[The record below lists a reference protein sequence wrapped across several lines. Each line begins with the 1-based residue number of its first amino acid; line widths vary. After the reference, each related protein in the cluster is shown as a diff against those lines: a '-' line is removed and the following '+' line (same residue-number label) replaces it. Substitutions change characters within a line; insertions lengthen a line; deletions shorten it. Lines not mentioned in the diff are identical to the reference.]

1 MGRLDGRVAIVTG
14 AAQGIG
20 ATYAVAL
27 ADEGADVVV
36 SDILDTAPVVA
47 RINDA
52 GKGRA
57 AGMKV
62 DVSQRGDVAGMV
74 TEAISKFGR
83 VDILV
88 NNAAIFASLSL
99 KPFMEI
105 PDEEWEQVLKVN
117 VSGLFNC
124 ARAVVPQMRQQ
135 KYGKIINISSGT
147 VFNGAAMM
155 LHYVTSKSA
164 VIGFTRS
171 LAREVGA
178 DGICVNALAP
188 GFTLSEGVDAN
199 ESYAQPVREA
209 VKMQRCLQRSQE
221 PEDLTG
227 TLVFLSSADSDFM
240 TGQTVLV
247 DGGMYTH

>member
-20 ATYAVAL
+20 ATYAAAL

-36 SDILDTAPVVA
+36 SDILDTDQVVA

-57 AGMKV
+57 VGIKV
-62 DVSQRGDVAGMV
+62 DVARREDVAGMV

-124 ARAVVPQMRQQ
+124 ARAVVPQMREQ

-178 DGICVNALAP
+178 EGICVNALAP

-199 ESYAQPVREA
+199 QSYAQPVREA
-209 VKMQRCLQRSQE
+209 VNMQRCLQRSQQ

-227 TLVFLSSADSDFM
+227 ALVFLSSTDSDFM